1 MSVLTKEKEK
11 KIIGMQAKQG
21 EREIGGGGSY
31 VSDDLLFDF
40 LS

>member
-11 KIIGMQAKQG
+11 KNHRDASKTGR
-21 EREIGGGGSY
+21 ERDRGGSY